1 MNIMK
6 INQKNTLIYAE
17 PEKLASNMM
26 MNITKM
32 GKTLK
37 SKKFMII
44 FAKIWTEKRKLSQ
57 IFRIWMFFPFS

>member
-1 MNIMK
+1 MVK
-6 INQKNTLIYAE
+6 L
-17 PEKLASNMM
+17 EKLANYFI

-44 FAKIWTEKRKLSQ
+44 FAKIWTEERKLS
-57 IFRIWMFFPFS
+57 